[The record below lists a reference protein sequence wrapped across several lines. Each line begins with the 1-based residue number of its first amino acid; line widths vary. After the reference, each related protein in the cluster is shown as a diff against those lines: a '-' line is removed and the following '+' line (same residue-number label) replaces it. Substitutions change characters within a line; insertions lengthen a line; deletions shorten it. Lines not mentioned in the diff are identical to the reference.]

1 MLQMITQCCVLLVST
16 YNKLMHN
23 TQHAYTDILYQSS
36 ITAVKVLVSVSVLG
50 TGIGARQKYPYQK
63 YR

>member
-1 MLQMITQCCVLLVST
+1 MLLVST
-16 YNKLMHN
+16 YNKLVHN